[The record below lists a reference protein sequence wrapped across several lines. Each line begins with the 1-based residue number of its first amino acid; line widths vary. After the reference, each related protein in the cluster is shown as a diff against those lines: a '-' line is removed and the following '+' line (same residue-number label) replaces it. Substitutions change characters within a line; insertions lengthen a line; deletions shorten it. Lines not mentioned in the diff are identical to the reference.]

1 MARRPPGCTSAPPPG
16 VDLTTIAARGSAAK
30 SPDAIAGGRENHP
43 PSPAPLPSPILG
55 LFRRPPLPNFLGT
68 T

>member
-30 SPDAIAGGRENHP
+30 SPDAIAGGQEKHP
-43 PSPAPLPSPILG
+43 SSTASLPFPIFG
-55 LFRRPPLPNFLGT
+55 IFRRHPLPNFLGT